1 MSRVL
6 KEQPT
11 HQNLEDQMQRI
22 NGETKLINAGSRET
36 NETKWGRLM
45 GVCEN
50 DRVTERRICIGK
62 SNDGTQQPVKQTV
75 RNQSKRFL

>member
-1 MSRVL
+1 
-6 KEQPT
+6 
-11 HQNLEDQMQRI
+11 MQRI

-36 NETKWGRLM
+36 NGTKWGRLM

-50 DRVTERRICIGK
+50 DRVTERRMYIGK

>member
-1 MSRVL
+1 
-6 KEQPT
+6 
-11 HQNLEDQMQRI
+11 MQRI

-50 DRVTERRICIGK
+50 DRVTERRMY
-62 SNDGTQQPVKQTV
+62 
-75 RNQSKRFL
+75 R